1 MVKRLNGPNR
11 LLHSRLYKLP
21 AQGQPAAVRSS
32 STHWRNA
39 PLPRHRPVLP
49 TEHGH
54 GKAMLISEHSSDLH
68 PECAAAVES
77 VRTVRS
83 VGVFAGSSR
92 GHWGKEPRH
101 PGQHCNRP
109 EPCSRERGSLLP
121 RQGCLHL
128 NLTDGPGLRL
138 FIQHLREATR
148 RPPQAPGERLPLRSR
163 PGSWAQSFASGA
175 AW

>member
-1 MVKRLNGPNR
+1 M
-11 LLHSRLYKLP
+11 
-21 AQGQPAAVRSS
+21 
-32 STHWRNA
+32 
-39 PLPRHRPVLP
+39 
-49 TEHGH
+49 
-54 GKAMLISEHSSDLH
+54 
-68 PECAAAVES
+68 ES

-128 NLTDGPGLRL
+128 NLTDGPRLRL
-138 FIQHLREATR
+138 FIQHLQEATR
-148 RPPQAPGERLPLRSR
+148 RPPQAPGECLPLRSR
-163 PGSWAQSFASGA
+163 PGSWAQSSASGQHGDGDGGA
-175 AW
+175 LQTPPRLVLPCQTLLVALLGDLQMSPLPAKSPVTIT